1 MRKDSRYIRNMI
13 EFGERAL
20 ETFAKVNDNVEKLEE
35 NYDLYNSV
43 LMSLVQL
50 GENVNLVG
58 EEIKEKY
65 QGINWNKHRRNRNRN
80 FYVHVYGAV
89 NIRRLGEYLHKDVP
103 ELVENLKMIERK
115 VR

>member
-13 EFGERAL
+13 EFGEKAL

-50 GENVNLVG
+50 GENANLVS
-58 EEIKEKY
+58 EELKEGY
-65 QGINWNKHRRNRNRN
+65 QDINWNKHRRNRN

-89 NIRRLGEYLHKDVP
+89 NTRRLGEYLNKDVP
-103 ELVENLKMIERK
+103 ELLNNLKVIERK
-115 VR
+115 MR